1 MDGESMKLGWTN
13 RIRICVSGS
22 ETERFFN
29 MASFHGLILYQ
40 VRRTSDGMEASVKAK
55 DMGRL
60 CRLRT
65 KTGVSIHILEK
76 RGPYFLWKKTRK
88 RRVGLVC
95 GVLSFAALYVM
106 SLFVWD
112 IDFAGNVRY
121 TDSYLL
127 SFVKKEGFYPGMRIS
142 NVACDTLEKRLRN
155 EFDDIT
161 WVSARLEGTR
171 LVVEIEENNTAAVK
185 VQEEE
190 PCSIRASKSGTV
202 MQMVTRR
209 GIPLVKKGDEVTAG
223 DVLVSGYVPIYN
235 DSQEIIAYEQTNA
248 SADVW
253 IDYEETVE
261 MKIPRNQTIRHYTSE
276 RVLPGLILF
285 GHRFCL
291 PGSLPTARATSNAN
305 LNATSNSGSAN
316 ALQERE
322 LQTKEPNATQQE
334 LYIEQHQWKLFDNF
348 YLPFY
353 SEEYRLLSYETAQIS
368 YTDEQLKEQAN
379 QKYLEFIVQLEKL
392 GVEIIENNVTIESEP
407 DAYRMKVRFLLEENA
422 VESGELEMQ
431 GQEKS
436 VDQESQKQ
444 E

>member
-1 MDGESMKLGWTN
+1 MKLGWTN

-40 VRRTSDGMEASVKAK
+40 VRRTLDGMEASVKAK
-55 DMGRL
+55 DMGKL
-60 CRLRT
+60 CSLRG

-95 GVLSFAALYVM
+95 GVLSFAALYIM

-121 TDSYLL
+121 TDSYLF

-142 NVACDTLEKRLRN
+142 DVVCDTLEKRLRN

-202 MQMVTRR
+202 MKMVTRR
-209 GIPLVKKGDEVTAG
+209 GTPLVKKGDEVTAG
-223 DVLVSGYVPIYN
+223 DILVSGYIPIYN

-253 IDYEETVE
+253 IDYEEIVE

-291 PGSLPTARATSNAN
+291 PGSLPTVRANSSVN
-305 LNATSNSGSAN
+305 LNAASNVDSNSSSA
-316 ALQERE
+316 
-322 LQTKEPNATQQE
+322 NATQQE
-334 LYIEQHQWKLFDNF
+334 LYIEQRQWKLFDNF

-422 VESGELEMQ
+422 VESGELEAQ

>member
-1 MDGESMKLGWTN
+1 MDGESMKFGWTN

-29 MASFHGLILYQ
+29 MASFHGLILYH
-40 VRRTSDGMEASVKAK
+40 VCRTSDGMEASVKAK
-55 DMGRL
+55 DMKRL
-60 CRLRT
+60 CSLRA

-95 GVLSFAALYVM
+95 GVLSFVALYVM

-127 SFVKKEGFYPGMRIS
+127 SFVKKEGFCPGMRIS
-142 NVACDTLEKRLRN
+142 DVVCDSLEKRLRN

-171 LVVEIEENNTAAVK
+171 LVVEIEENNTATVK
-185 VQEEE
+185 VQEEA
-190 PCSIRASKSGTV
+190 PCSIRASKSGTI

-209 GIPLVKKGDEVTAG
+209 GTPLVKKGDEVAAG
-223 DVLVSGYVPIYN
+223 DVLVSGYIPIYN

-261 MKIPRNQTIRHYTSE
+261 MKIPRSQMVRHYTSE

-291 PGSLPTARATSNAN
+291 PGSLPIVRANSNE
-305 LNATSNSGSAN
+305 TSNSGSAN
-316 ALQERE
+316 APQENE
-322 LQTKEPNATQQE
+322 LQPKELNASQQE

-353 SEEYRLLSYETAQIS
+353 SEKYRLFSYETAQIS
-368 YTDEQLKEQAN
+368 YNDEQLKEQAN

-407 DAYRMKVRFLLEENA
+407 DTYRMKVRFLLEENA
-422 VESGELEMQ
+422 VESGELEAQ
-431 GQEKS
+431 GQEKNF
-436 VDQESQKQ
+436 DQESQKQ

>member
-1 MDGESMKLGWTN
+1 MKFGWTN

-55 DMGRL
+55 DMKRL
-60 CRLRT
+60 CSLRA

-95 GVLSFAALYVM
+95 GVLSFVALYIM

-142 NVACDTLEKRLRN
+142 DVMCDSLEKRLRN

-171 LVVEIEENNTAAVK
+171 LVVEIEENNTSTVK
-185 VQEEE
+185 VQDEA
-190 PCSIRASKSGTV
+190 PCSIRASKSGTI

-209 GIPLVKKGDEVTAG
+209 GTPLVKKGDEVTAG
-223 DVLVSGYVPIYN
+223 DVLVSGYIPIYN

-261 MKIPRNQTIRHYTSE
+261 MKIPRNQTIRHYASE

-291 PGSLPTARATSNAN
+291 PGSL
-305 LNATSNSGSAN
+305 
-316 ALQERE
+316 
-322 LQTKEPNATQQE
+322 PNATQQE

-353 SEEYRLLSYETAQIS
+353 SEEYRLFSYELAQIS

-422 VESGELEMQ
+422 VESGELEAQ
-431 GQEKS
+431 GQEKFF
-436 VDQESQKQ
+436 DQESQKQ

>member
-1 MDGESMKLGWTN
+1 MKFGWTN

-29 MASFHGLILYQ
+29 MASFHGLVLYQ

-55 DMGRL
+55 DMKRL
-60 CRLRT
+60 CSLRA

-95 GVLSFAALYVM
+95 GVLSFVALYIM

-142 NVACDTLEKRLRN
+142 DVVCDSLEKRLRN

-171 LVVEIEENNTAAVK
+171 LVVEIEENNTATVK
-185 VQEEE
+185 VQEEA
-190 PCSIRASKSGTV
+190 PCSIRASKSGTI

-209 GIPLVKKGDEVTAG
+209 GTPLVKKGDEVAAG
-223 DVLVSGYVPIYN
+223 DVLVSGYIPIYN

-261 MKIPRNQTIRHYTSE
+261 MKIPRSQTVRHYTSE

-291 PGSLPTARATSNAN
+291 PGSLPIVRANSNE
-305 LNATSNSGSAN
+305 TSNSRSAN
-316 ALQERE
+316 APQENE
-322 LQTKEPNATQQE
+322 LQTKELNASQQE
-334 LYIEQHQWKLFDNF
+334 LYIEQHQWKLFNNF

-353 SEEYRLLSYETAQIS
+353 SEKYRLFSYETAQIS
-368 YTDEQLKEQAN
+368 YNDEQLKEQAN

-422 VESGELEMQ
+422 VESGELEAQ
-431 GQEKS
+431 GQEKNF
-436 VDQESQKQ
+436 DQESQKQ

>member
-1 MDGESMKLGWTN
+1 MELGWTN
-13 RIRICVSGS
+13 RIQICVSGS

-29 MASFHGLILYQ
+29 MASFHGMILYQ
-40 VRRTSDGMEASVKAK
+40 VRRTSDGIEANVKAK
-55 DMGRL
+55 DMGKL
-60 CRLRT
+60 CRLRM
-65 KTGVSIHILEK
+65 KTGVSIHIIEK
-76 RGPYFLWKKTRK
+76 RGLYFLWKKTRK
-88 RRVGLVC
+88 RRVGIAC
-95 GVLSFAALYVM
+95 GILSFVVLYVM

-112 IDFAGNVRY
+112 IEFGGNVRY

-127 SFVKKEGFYPGMRIS
+127 SFVKEEGFYPGMRIS
-142 NVACDTLEKRLRN
+142 DVVCDVLEKRLRN
-155 EFDDIT
+155 EFNDIT

-185 VQEEE
+185 IQEEE
-190 PCSIRASKSGTV
+190 PCSIRASKSGIV
-202 MQMVTRR
+202 MRMVTRR
-209 GIPLVKKGDEVTAG
+209 GTPLVKKGDAVVAG
-223 DVLVSGYVPIYN
+223 DVLVSGHIPIYN

-261 MKIPRNQTIRHYTSE
+261 IKIPRNQTIRYYTSE

-291 PGSLPTARATSNAN
+291 PGSLSTSKAS
-305 LNATSNSGSAN
+305 SNEISSSDAAN
-316 ALQERE
+316 ASQENE
-322 LQTKEPNATQQE
+322 LQQE

-353 SEEYRLLSYETAQIS
+353 SEEYRRLSYETLQIS
-368 YTDEQLKEQAN
+368 YDDEQLKEQAD

-422 VESGELEMQ
+422 VKSSELETQ
-431 GQEKS
+431 G
-436 VDQESQKQ
+436 
-444 E
+444 

>member
-1 MDGESMKLGWTN
+1 MKFGWTN

-55 DMGRL
+55 DMGKL

-65 KTGVSIHILEK
+65 KTGVSIHVLEK

-142 NVACDTLEKRLRN
+142 DVVCDTLEKRLRN

-209 GIPLVKKGDEVTAG
+209 GTPLVKKGDEVTAG
-223 DVLVSGYVPIYN
+223 DVLVSGYIPIYN

-291 PGSLPTARATSNAN
+291 PGSL
-305 LNATSNSGSAN
+305 
-316 ALQERE
+316 
-322 LQTKEPNATQQE
+322 PNATQQE

-422 VESGELEMQ
+422 VESGELEAQ